1 MTDCNAGLSL
11 NTVLPTTTG
20 SSQPFTLNA
29 SDDYL
34 LCVRAVWTTGTAP
47 NELTLRSD
55 WAPAPSKPEPPAR
68 AHISNRTTSSLT
80 LSWDEFV
87 GLSFKVRIDGD
98 AEFTPDTNGSH
109 RFGGLVAGTPHDVEV
124 SAQRV
129 TLGSGWSSASG
140 TTLTTRPPPGC
151 PSPRPTQPHPEEN
164 QVTLS
169 TSYKWVLRGTTAH
182 EQVTTELRDDHRP
195 YEWQAYPDCIWQLA
209 ADWVESTPYTDGPRD
224 TGTTKSKPKTSDEES
239 AGTKLRWVEG
249 SSEACEYEDE
259 LERKRTRTVSF
270 SVVNG
275 WDDGPWGPW
284 GASYVIDSEATGRCE
299 SKPDDPPDDVM
310 EVGLGTATRWLV
322 SATNACPQTEV
333 LSKKRSGTY
342 EFNASGPWV
351 VAWDDFG
358 PSYRSGWRTTGS
370 CPAKPPND
378 TVSLSD
384 TEYRDGPCTLVGPPP
399 MFIYYCQRRTVTN
412 HYYRPHVWSPT
423 QEQWI
428 DGTRESTP
436 YNTDYGAWA
445 NIGSPLACPL
455 RSADG
460 GGGELTAGKYILS
473 WDNVQIELTVPAEA
487 SVSLYWRER
496 DAGPSAA
503 VLTMAGEGELVVEP
517 DSPLRTTR
525 QVDPRGAGGDVLS
538 QIAASLRLIGSV
550 TEEP

>member
-34 LCVRAVWTTGTAP
+34 LCVRAVRTTGTAP

-55 WAPAPSKPEPPAR
+55 WASAPSKPEPPAR

-80 LSWDEFV
+80 LSWDEVV

-224 TGTTKSKPKTSDEES
+224 TG
-239 AGTKLRWVEG
+239 RQVE
-249 SSEACEYEDE
+249 AEDE
-259 LERKRTRTVSF
+259 R
-270 SVVNG
+270 
-275 WDDGPWGPW
+275 
-284 GASYVIDSEATGRCE
+284 
-299 SKPDDPPDDVM
+299 
-310 EVGLGTATRWLV
+310 
-322 SATNACPQTEV
+322 
-333 LSKKRSGTY
+333 
-342 EFNASGPWV
+342 
-351 VAWDDFG
+351 
-358 PSYRSGWRTTGS
+358 
-370 CPAKPPND
+370 
-378 TVSLSD
+378 
-384 TEYRDGPCTLVGPPP
+384 
-399 MFIYYCQRRTVTN
+399 
-412 HYYRPHVWSPT
+412 
-423 QEQWI
+423 
-428 DGTRESTP
+428 
-436 YNTDYGAWA
+436 
-445 NIGSPLACPL
+445 
-455 RSADG
+455 
-460 GGGELTAGKYILS
+460 
-473 WDNVQIELTVPAEA
+473 
-487 SVSLYWRER
+487 
-496 DAGPSAA
+496 
-503 VLTMAGEGELVVEP
+503 
-517 DSPLRTTR
+517 
-525 QVDPRGAGGDVLS
+525 
-538 QIAASLRLIGSV
+538 
-550 TEEP
+550 